1 MKDLQTKSLSIDKT
15 ILQCFTIIKD
25 YYRTFSYKNQRE
37 YLTMWRSQKNKYM
50 VIIFF
55 VANN

>member
-15 ILQCFTIIKD
+15 ILQCLTIIKD

-37 YLTMWRSQKNKYM
+37 YLTM
-50 VIIFF
+50 
-55 VANN
+55 